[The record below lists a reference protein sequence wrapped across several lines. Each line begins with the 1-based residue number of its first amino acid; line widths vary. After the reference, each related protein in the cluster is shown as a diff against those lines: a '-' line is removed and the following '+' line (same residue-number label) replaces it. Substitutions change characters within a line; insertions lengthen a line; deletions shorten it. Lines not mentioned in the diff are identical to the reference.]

1 MSLLLQL
8 QGEKPRR
15 ERQRTTKTC
24 CECRRVFRCRLWQSG
39 WSSARDHRSDFDPI
53 LIQQHLVFSGQFV
66 PTNDQVRFGDEI
78 QFPEQILDSLW
89 SFDFNRA
96 YRMIQLHMHG
106 RMITGTKMEGQGVM
120 AMEKKQTSREKKPAS
135 RGRKA

>member
-1 MSLLLQL
+1 M
-8 QGEKPRR
+8 R
-15 ERQRTTKTC
+15 
-24 CECRRVFRCRLWQSG
+24 WQSG

-53 LIQQHLVFSGQFV
+53 LIRQHLVFSGQFV

-78 QFPEQILDSLW
+78 QFPEQILDPLW
-89 SFDFNRA
+89 SFDFDRA
-96 YRMIQLHMHG
+96 HRMIQLHMHG

-120 AMEKKQTSREKKPAS
+120 AMEKKQTSREEQPAS